1 MGRVIVFTNLT
12 LDGVMQAPGRPEEDR
27 RGEFTHGGW
36 ATPYGAMAHAGDGRA
51 FTGAFLFGR
60 RTYEDFFDFW
70 PKQKDNP
77 FTPLLDNARKYVASR
92 TLRAPLPRVNSPL
105 LEGDGAAAVNRLKAE
120 EGKDL
125 IVFGSGELVQSL
137 MRAGVVDECSRRPH
151 FRNSRST
158 RSTTGRSGPC
168 CRTKRAGQ
176 TRSSSSRCCSPGGRA
191 ATRAPASAC
200 RSDSPAH

>member
-1 MGRVIVFTNLT
+1 MGKVIVFTNLT

-92 TLRAPLPRVNSPL
+92 TLRAPLPWVNSTL

-137 MRAGVVDECSRRPH
+137 MREGVVDEFILLIHPLVLGRGRRLFPEGGVPATL
-151 FRNSRST
+151 RLLGSK
-158 RSTTGRSGPC
+158 TTPTGVVV
-168 CRTKRAGQ
+168 
-176 TRSSSSRCCSPGGRA
+176 
-191 ATRAPASAC
+191 ATLAPAA
-200 RSDSPAH
+200 